1 VNFINSPAE
10 PANIPHNLLSN
21 SDNPIKAA
29 TKAKQLTIINLDK
42 PRKRWMVRW
51 EGKLAL
57 PVCCFLEAGGGE
69 GDSLNHSHIR

>member
-1 VNFINSPAE
+1 VNFINSPTE

-29 TKAKQLTIINLDK
+29 NKAKQLTIINLDK

-51 EGKLAL
+51 EGKLYQCVASCR
-57 PVCCFLEAGGGE
+57 PEAV
-69 GDSLNHSHIR
+69 RVTP